1 MGRAGCA
8 KKQASVNLPP
18 LPTKETIMKKLN
30 VTIQLEMSVPDDWEL
45 AETTEGTSVLKLPNG
60 QFMDI
65 AIEPLFASDPEETWS
80 STEDEDVLN
89 DILDMVETEAVTYEF
104 VTH

>member
-1 MGRAGCA
+1 
-8 KKQASVNLPP
+8 
-18 LPTKETIMKKLN
+18 MKKLK

-45 AETTEGTSVLKLPNG
+45 STTSEGGHVLKLPND
-60 QFMDI
+60 QYLDL

-80 STEDEDVLN
+80 SAKTQDAMN
-89 DILDMVETEAVTYEF
+89 DILDMVESEDVVYEF